1 MKTRMEKVAKDITLS
16 ALKRACSMAQP
27 PSRAETL
34 QEAFQAEWPTPD
46 STHPMNDAIAAA
58 ARLARSAGQ
67 DPDTWKDTMAE
78 AWQSAVEAV
87 VAEYLKAARESFQR
101 GEHPQGAETL
111 TDAVRATIGH
121 IAMTRNWSH
130 SNEEDLFSTA
140 AALGSGTGWP
150 QSTED
155 FDKALSSRSKEG
167 RQLSSALGASMGL
180 PGSIAFGTYLEDP
193 DDAEENGFLFAE
205 MVMELAPRLAGQ
217 AERLPAGE

>member
-1 MKTRMEKVAKDITLS
+1 MKTRMEKVAEDITLS
-16 ALKRACSMAQP
+16 ALKRVCSMAQP

-46 STHPMNDAIAAA
+46 STHPMNDAIGTA

-101 GEHPQGAETL
+101 GEHTQGAETL

-121 IAMTRNWSH
+121 IAMTRNWPH

-140 AALGSGTGWP
+140 AALGSGTDWP
-150 QSTED
+150 QTT
-155 FDKALSSRSKEG
+155 DKLDQALASLSKDG
-167 RQLSSALGASMGL
+167 DHLISALGASMGL

>member
-1 MKTRMEKVAKDITLS
+1 MKTRMEKVAEDITLR

-27 PSRAETL
+27 SSRAETL

-46 STHPMNDAIAAA
+46 STHPMNDAIGAA

-87 VAEYLKAARESFQR
+87 VAEYLKAAKESFQR
-101 GEHPQGAETL
+101 GEHTQGAETL
-111 TDAVRATIGH
+111 TDAVRAIIGH
-121 IAMTRNWSH
+121 IAMTRKWPH

-140 AALGSGTGWP
+140 AALGSGADWP
-150 QSTED
+150 QTT
-155 FDKALSSRSKEG
+155 DKLDQALASLSKDG
-167 RQLSSALGASMGL
+167 DHLISALGASIGL
-180 PGSIAFGTYLEDP
+180 PGSIAVGTYLEDP

-205 MVMELAPRLAGQ
+205 MVMEPAPRLAGQ